1 MNWVLYWGLCFT
13 FGAYMAH
20 IGHRVDSKEF
30 WIMCAIVYGMVF
42 TFHWSQTGKTKITD
56 KDIEQLRRVQNS
68 CLSHNKPSDIQ
79 DGVFVDLEKK

>member
-1 MNWVLYWGLCFT
+1 MNRVFYWVLCFL

-42 TFHWSQTGKTKITD
+42 TFNWDKTGKPKITD

-68 CLSHNKPSDIQ
+68 GLSRSKPSDSQ
-79 DGVFVDLEKK
+79 DGGFVDLKKK